1 MGAGALSLLAALLLL
16 PADMALRIGSNGLT
30 AAVFSMRTGPAG
42 SGSGINGSGI
52 RGSTGTGS
60 APIFGKGIG
69 VALATGLEAA
79 PSSPLRRL
87 KAAATLAWICSDF
100 GASAALMA

>member
-1 MGAGALSLLAALLLL
+1 VGAGALSLLALLLLL

-30 AAVFSMRTGPAG
+30 AAVFSIRTGPAG
-42 SGSGINGSGI
+42 SGSGINGSA
-52 RGSTGTGS
+52 GTGS

-79 PSSPLRRL
+79 PSSPRRRL